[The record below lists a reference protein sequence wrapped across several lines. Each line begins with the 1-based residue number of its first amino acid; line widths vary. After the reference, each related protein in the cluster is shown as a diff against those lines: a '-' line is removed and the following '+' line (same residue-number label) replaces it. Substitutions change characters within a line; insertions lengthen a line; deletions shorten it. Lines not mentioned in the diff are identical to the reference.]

1 MKSGKTVL
9 GIIAG
14 FATGA
19 LVGILFAPEKGSKI
33 RKKIAR
39 KGEDY
44 MDSINEKYSELK
56 DGVAHTYSDTKSE
69 VETYLNKGKTK
80 IADLTKDGSNNLG

>member
-1 MKSGKTVL
+1 MKSGKTFL

-19 LVGILFAPEKGSKI
+19 LVGVLFAPEKGSKI

-39 KGEDY
+39 KGEDF
-44 MDSINEKYSELK
+44 MDSINEKYLELK
-56 DGVAHTYSDTKSE
+56 DGVAHSYSDAKSE
-69 VETYLNKGKTK
+69 VKTHLNNGKTK
-80 IADLTKDGSNNLG
+80 